1 MTKEHYKID
10 IDGMHYL
17 VIAVYTD
24 YKIRGLENPYTQLM
38 DQVESY
44 KMNNTPFDPTIHK
57 IDDFMV
63 DAYKI
68 YDRYTAIEG
77 ELGDKLKEILASSEL
92 LNIFDFDEE
101 KIKEEFEKVTS
112 TFEDIINNCN
122 FDRPEIRGIQ
132 KNILLEN
139 MNVAVAVEDY
149 ELAAILRDKIN
160 NI

>member
-10 IDGMHYL
+10 IDGMYYL
-17 VIAVYTD
+17 VVAVYTD
-24 YKIRGLENPYTQLM
+24 YKIRGLDNPYTQLM
-38 DQVESY
+38 NQVESY

-68 YDRYTAIEG
+68 YARYISIEG
-77 ELGDKLKEILASSEL
+77 ELGDKLKEILESSEL
-92 LNIFDFDEE
+92 LNIFEFDED
-101 KIKEEFEKVTS
+101 KLKEEFEKITS
-112 TFEDIINNCN
+112 TFEDIIDNCD

-132 KNILLEN
+132 KNLLLER
-139 MNVAVAVEDY
+139 MNTAAEEENY

-160 NI
+160 KV